1 MKAIRETY
9 ELVTQF
15 DAAKF
20 RQALIMFI
28 VMCNIAF
35 SVVESVYFQT
45 LLKSRSNAIEL
56 FFVKAGSTVKRW
68 IFEEFE
74 KKRLEIKTE
83 LATARSRIHVS
94 FDGWALPNGLAI
106 VGVVVHCLDKDL
118 INRSYLMGMRRI
130 GGSSHWREYR

>member
-35 SVVESVYFQT
+35 SVVKSVHFQT
-45 LLKSRSNAIEL
+45 LLKSRSNAIGL
-56 FFVKAGSTVKRW
+56 FFVKVGSTVKRW

-74 KKRLEIKTE
+74 KKRLE
-83 LATARSRIHVS
+83 
-94 FDGWALPNGLAI
+94 
-106 VGVVVHCLDKDL
+106 
-118 INRSYLMGMRRI
+118 
-130 GGSSHWREYR
+130 